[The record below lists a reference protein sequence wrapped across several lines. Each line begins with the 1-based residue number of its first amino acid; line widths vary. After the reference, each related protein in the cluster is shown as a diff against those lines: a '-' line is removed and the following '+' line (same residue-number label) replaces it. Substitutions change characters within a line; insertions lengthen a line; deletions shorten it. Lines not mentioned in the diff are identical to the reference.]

1 MINLTDTIQFDPI
14 TTPRW
19 KSKRTRPPKGSEEAR
34 CSEQTQRERHKSD
47 KEERSVSLLASQV
60 VEILVTD
67 MTSYR
72 DAEAL
77 RAKQKKKEEERAA
90 AAAGAAGGGGGGS
103 SGK

>member
-1 MINLTDTIQFDPI
+1 M
-14 TTPRW
+14 
-19 KSKRTRPPKGSEEAR
+19 TRGN
-34 CSEQTQRERHKSD
+34 QREQDRQKAQKKLAAQNKP
-47 KEERSVSLLASQV
+47 KESGTSLTKRKEA
-60 VEILVTD
+60 
-67 MTSYR
+67 